1 MADDVIQII
10 LAKLDRIE
18 AKQDTQVAQWAGLAE
33 RLAAI
38 EAKQAQQERINEKVN
53 SLEETADK
61 ANGAKSATGWI
72 VATAVSVAAVFV
84 EYFRHG

>member
-1 MADDVIQII
+1 VSDDVIKII
-10 LAKLDRIE
+10 LSKLDRIE
-18 AKQDTQVAQWAGLAE
+18 SKQDTQASQWAGLAE

-38 EAKQAQQERINEKVN
+38 ETKQTQQDKINEKVN

-72 VATAVSVAAVFV
+72 VATAVSIAAVFV